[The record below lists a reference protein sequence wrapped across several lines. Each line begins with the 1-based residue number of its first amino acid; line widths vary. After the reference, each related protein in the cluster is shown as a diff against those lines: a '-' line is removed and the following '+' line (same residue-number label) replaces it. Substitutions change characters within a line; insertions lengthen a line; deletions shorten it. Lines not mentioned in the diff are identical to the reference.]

1 MAGNLEL
8 ILGDGSY
15 INCRSIQIVNFIS
28 KLNNNFWYL
37 KIMHLKKGVLIPNLM
52 NLVQELKSNALFV
65 LVVEKDG
72 EYQTELF

>member
-15 INCRSIQIVNFIS
+15 INCRSIKNVNFIS